1 MSAVAFTRVV
11 LSARQPTLGSG
22 NERRRPTIGCCIAA
36 RSRIADGASL
46 RRTTTIARLPT
57 RRVTDG
63 ARCLAGPEQLF
74 QLADGGGFSP
84 IVPLVSI
91 LGGFAIARAVVYWRV
106 QFITASMIGRHVPPG
121 ARRVLEYGV
130 GQGRNLYYY
139 PKNTGMV
146 VGVDPDAKEDLL
158 IQVSVAAGVPFVA
171 KAQPCEAPNN
181 QPDGSIDAVVTT
193 GALGASKDP
202 TAIVA
207 EAARALKPGAP
218 FVFVEDMSFGKG
230 GVVDAVEASDEF
242 ESVEYD
248 DGWATLPLL
257 PHAIGVAVKRDADA
271 SNKGATS
278 EAGDDFE
285 SSTGLAGKRSKKR
298 RPR

>member
-1 MSAVAFTRVV
+1 MSAIASTRVV
-11 LSARQPTLGSG
+11 HSARQPTLGSG
-22 NERRRPTIGCCIAA
+22 NERRRPTTGCCIAA
-36 RSRIADGASL
+36 RSRLADGASL
-46 RRTTTIARLPT
+46 RTKTIARLPT

-74 QLADGGGFSP
+74 QLADGGGLSP

-181 QPDGSIDAVVTT
+181 QPDGSVDAVITT
-193 GALGASKDP
+193 GALGTSEDP
-202 TAIVA
+202 AAIVR

-218 FVFVEDMSFGKG
+218 LVFVEDMSFGKG
-230 GVVDAVEASDEF
+230 GVIDAVEALDDF
-242 ESVEYD
+242 ERAEYD

-257 PHAIGVAVKRDADA
+257 PHAIGVAVKRDTDA

>member
-1 MSAVAFTRVV
+1 
-11 LSARQPTLGSG
+11 
-22 NERRRPTIGCCIAA
+22 
-36 RSRIADGASL
+36 
-46 RRTTTIARLPT
+46 
-57 RRVTDG
+57 
-63 ARCLAGPEQLF
+63 
-74 QLADGGGFSP
+74 
-84 IVPLVSI
+84 
-91 LGGFAIARAVVYWRV
+91 
-106 QFITASMIGRHVPPG
+106 
-121 ARRVLEYGV
+121 
-130 GQGRNLYYY
+130 
-139 PKNTGMV
+139 MV

-181 QPDGSIDAVVTT
+181 QPDGSVDAVITT
-193 GALGASKDP
+193 GALGTSEDP
-202 TAIVA
+202 AAIVR

-218 FVFVEDMSFGKG
+218 LVFVEDMSFGKG
-230 GVVDAVEASDEF
+230 GVIDAVEALDDF
-242 ESVEYD
+242 ERAEYD

-257 PHAIGVAVKRDADA
+257 PHAIGVAVKRDTDA

>member
-1 MSAVAFTRVV
+1 MSAIASTRVV
-11 LSARQPTLGSG
+11 HSARQPTLGSG
-22 NERRRPTIGCCIAA
+22 NERRRPTTGCCIAA
-36 RSRIADGASL
+36 RSRLADGASL
-46 RRTTTIARLPT
+46 RTKTIARLPT

-74 QLADGGGFSP
+74 QLADGGGLSP

-181 QPDGSIDAVVTT
+181 QPDGSVDAVITT
-193 GALGASKDP
+193 GALGTSEDP
-202 TAIVA
+202 AAIVR

-218 FVFVEDMSFGKG
+218 LVFVEDMSFSKG
-230 GVVDAVEASDEF
+230 GVIDAVEALDDF
-242 ESVEYD
+242 ERAEYD

-257 PHAIGVAVKRDADA
+257 PHAIGVAVKRDTDA

>member
-1 MSAVAFTRVV
+1 MSAIASTRVV
-11 LSARQPTLGSG
+11 HSARQLTLGGG
-22 NERRRPTIGCCIAA
+22 NERRRPTTGCCIAA

-46 RRTTTIARLPT
+46 RTKTIARLPT

-74 QLADGGGFSP
+74 QLADGGGLSP

-171 KAQPCEAPNN
+171 KTQPCEAPNN
-181 QPDGSIDAVVTT
+181 QPDGSIDAVITT

-202 TAIVA
+202 AAIVA

-218 FVFVEDMSFGKG
+218 LVFVEDMSFGKG
-230 GVVDAVEASDEF
+230 GVIDAVEALDDF
-242 ESVEYD
+242 ERAEYD

-257 PHAIGVAVKRDADA
+257 PHAIGVAVKRDTDA

>member
-1 MSAVAFTRVV
+1 MSAIASTRVV
-11 LSARQPTLGSG
+11 HSARQPTLGSG
-22 NERRRPTIGCCIAA
+22 NERRRPTTGCCIAA

-46 RRTTTIARLPT
+46 RTKTIARLPT

-181 QPDGSIDAVVTT
+181 QPDGSVDAVITT

-202 TAIVA
+202 AAIVA

-218 FVFVEDMSFGKG
+218 LVFVEDMSFGKG
-230 GVVDAVEASDEF
+230 GVIDAVEALDDF
-242 ESVEYD
+242 ERAEYD

-257 PHAIGVAVKRDADA
+257 PHAIGVAVKRDTDA

>member
-1 MSAVAFTRVV
+1 MSAVASTRVV
-11 LSARQPTLGSG
+11 HSARQPTPGSG
-22 NERRRPTIGCCIAA
+22 NERRRPTTGCCIAA

-46 RRTTTIARLPT
+46 RTKTIARLPT

-181 QPDGSIDAVVTT
+181 QPDDSVDAVITT
-193 GALGASKDP
+193 GALGTSEDP
-202 TAIVA
+202 AAIVR

-218 FVFVEDMSFGKG
+218 LVFVEDMSFGKN
-230 GVVDAVEASDEF
+230 GVIDAIESLDEF
-242 ESVEYD
+242 ERAEYD

-257 PHAIGVAVKRDADA
+257 PHAIGVAVKRDTDA

>member
-1 MSAVAFTRVV
+1 MSAIASTRVV
-11 LSARQPTLGSG
+11 HSARQPTLGSG
-22 NERRRPTIGCCIAA
+22 NERRRPTTGCCIAA

-46 RRTTTIARLPT
+46 RTKTIARLPT

-74 QLADGGGFSP
+74 QLADGGGLSP

-181 QPDGSIDAVVTT
+181 QPDGSVDAVITT
-193 GALGASKDP
+193 GALGTSEDP
-202 TAIVA
+202 AAIVR

-218 FVFVEDMSFGKG
+218 LVFVEDMSFGKG
-230 GVVDAVEASDEF
+230 GVIDAVEALDDF
-242 ESVEYD
+242 ERAEYD

-257 PHAIGVAVKRDADA
+257 PHAIGVAVKRDTDA

-278 EAGDDFE
+278 EAGIDFE

>member
-1 MSAVAFTRVV
+1 MSAIASTRVV
-11 LSARQPTLGSG
+11 HSARQPTLGGG
-22 NERRRPTIGCCIAA
+22 NERRRPTTGCCIAA

-46 RRTTTIARLPT
+46 RTKTIARLPT

-74 QLADGGGFSP
+74 QLADGGGLSP

-181 QPDGSIDAVVTT
+181 QPDDSVDAVITT
-193 GALGASKDP
+193 GALGTSEDP
-202 TAIVA
+202 AAIVR

-218 FVFVEDMSFGKG
+218 LVFVEDMSFGKG
-230 GVVDAVEASDEF
+230 GVINAVEALDDF
-242 ESVEYD
+242 ERAEYD

-257 PHAIGVAVKRDADA
+257 PHAIGVAVKRDTDA

>member
-1 MSAVAFTRVV
+1 MSAIASTRVV
-11 LSARQPTLGSG
+11 HSARQPTLGSG
-22 NERRRPTIGCCIAA
+22 NERRRPTTGCCIAA
-36 RSRIADGASL
+36 RSRLADGASL
-46 RRTTTIARLPT
+46 RTKTIARLPT

-74 QLADGGGFSP
+74 QLADGGGLSP

-181 QPDGSIDAVVTT
+181 QPDDSVDAVITT
-193 GALGASKDP
+193 GALGTSEDP
-202 TAIVA
+202 AAIVR

-218 FVFVEDMSFGKG
+218 LVFVEDMSFGKG
-230 GVVDAVEASDEF
+230 GVIDAVEALDDF
-242 ESVEYD
+242 ERAEYD

-257 PHAIGVAVKRDADA
+257 PHAIGVAVKRDTDA

>member
-1 MSAVAFTRVV
+1 MSAIASTRVV
-11 LSARQPTLGSG
+11 HSARQPTLGSG
-22 NERRRPTIGCCIAA
+22 NERRRPTTGCCIAA
-36 RSRIADGASL
+36 RSRLADGASL
-46 RRTTTIARLPT
+46 RTKTIARLPT

-74 QLADGGGFSP
+74 QLADDGGLSP

-181 QPDGSIDAVVTT
+181 QPDGSVDAVITT

-202 TAIVA
+202 AAIVA

-218 FVFVEDMSFGKG
+218 LVFVEDMSFGKG
-230 GVVDAVEASDEF
+230 GVIDAVEALDDF
-242 ESVEYD
+242 ERAEYD

-257 PHAIGVAVKRDADA
+257 PHAIGVAVKRDTDA

>member
-1 MSAVAFTRVV
+1 MSAIASTRVV
-11 LSARQPTLGSG
+11 HSARQPTPGSG
-22 NERRRPTIGCCIAA
+22 NERRRPTTGCCIAA

-46 RRTTTIARLPT
+46 RTKTIARLPT

-74 QLADGGGFSP
+74 QLADGGGLSP

-181 QPDGSIDAVVTT
+181 QPDGSVDAVITT
-193 GALGASKDP
+193 GALGTSEDP
-202 TAIVA
+202 AAIVR

-218 FVFVEDMSFGKG
+218 LVFVEDMSFGKG
-230 GVVDAVEASDEF
+230 GVIDAVEALDDF
-242 ESVEYD
+242 ERAEYD

-257 PHAIGVAVKRDADA
+257 PHAIGVAVKRDTDA

>member
-1 MSAVAFTRVV
+1 MSAIASTRVV
-11 LSARQPTLGSG
+11 HSARQPTLGSG
-22 NERRRPTIGCCIAA
+22 NERRRPTTGCCIAA

-46 RRTTTIARLPT
+46 RTKTIARLPT

-181 QPDGSIDAVVTT
+181 QPDGSVDAVITT
-193 GALGASKDP
+193 GALGTSEDP
-202 TAIVA
+202 AAIVR

-218 FVFVEDMSFGKG
+218 LVFVEDMSFGKG
-230 GVVDAVEASDEF
+230 GVIDAVEALDDF
-242 ESVEYD
+242 ERAEYD

-257 PHAIGVAVKRDADA
+257 PHAIGVAVKRDTDA

>member
-1 MSAVAFTRVV
+1 MSAIASTRVV
-11 LSARQPTLGSG
+11 HSARQPTLGSG
-22 NERRRPTIGCCIAA
+22 NERRRPTTGCCIAA

-46 RRTTTIARLPT
+46 RTKTIARLPT

-74 QLADGGGFSP
+74 QLADGGGLSP

-181 QPDGSIDAVVTT
+181 QPDGSVDAVITT
-193 GALGASKDP
+193 GALGTSEDP
-202 TAIVA
+202 AAIVR

-218 FVFVEDMSFGKG
+218 LVFVEDMSFGKG
-230 GVVDAVEASDEF
+230 GVINAVEALDDF
-242 ESVEYD
+242 ERAEYD

-257 PHAIGVAVKRDADA
+257 PHAIGVAVKRDTDA